1 MENTAK
7 LQTFF
12 DLLLEK
18 HQNAKV
24 SVHPEKVDQWMNDL
38 LFFLFPVFSDV
49 HLQSEIE
56 IQSLYAELKQKLYS
70 ILVFNQPEKLSKDEE
85 IVNAFF
91 EALPDLRALLCKDI
105 EAIYSGDPA
114 AKSREEVL
122 VAYPGFY
129 AIYAHRVAHF
139 LYKKKVT
146 LIPRM
151 IAKSTHLMT
160 GIDIHPGARIGEGFC
175 IDHGTGIV
183 IGETTE
189 IGNHVKIYQGVTLGA
204 LSVKKEDAKAKRH
217 PTIGDHVVIYSG
229 ATILGGKTIIGDH
242 STVGGN
248 VWLTRSLAPHSK
260 VYYKAQQ
267 VEVNGV
273 L

>member
-1 MENTAK
+1 MDNKTIH
-7 LQTFF
+7 QSFF

-18 HQNAKV
+18 HQNTKV
-24 SVHPEKVDQWMNDL
+24 SVHPEKIDKWMNDL
-38 LFFLFPVFSDV
+38 FFFLFPVFSDI
-49 HLQSEIE
+49 HLSSAAEIK
-56 IQSLYAELKQKLYS
+56 SLYAELKQKLYS
-70 ILVFNQPEKLSKDEE
+70 LLVFNQPENPVNDKM
-85 IVNAFF
+85 IVKAFF
-91 EALPDLRALLCKDI
+91 EALPQLRELLCKDI

-122 VAYPGFY
+122 LAYPGFY
-129 AIYAHRVAHF
+129 AIFSHRVAHF
-139 LYKKKVT
+139 LYQKKVT

-151 IAKSTHLMT
+151 IAKNTHLMT

-183 IGETTE
+183 IGETTK

-217 PTIGDHVVIYSG
+217 PSIEDHVVIYAG
-229 ATILGGKTIIGDH
+229 ATILGGKTLIGSH
-242 STVGGN
+242 SIVGGN
-248 VWLTRSLAPHSK
+248 VWLTRSIPPHSR

-267 VEVNGV
+267 VEIQEQ
-273 L
+273 

>member
-1 MENTAK
+1 MHNNNN
-7 LQTFF
+7 LQSFF

-49 HLQSEIE
+49 HLHSEIE
-56 IQSLYAELKQKLYS
+56 IQSLYAELKQKLS
-70 ILVFNQPEKLSKDEE
+70 SLLLFNQPEQPERDEE
-85 IVNAFF
+85 VVTSFF
-91 EALPDLRALLCKDI
+91 EALPDLRILLCKDI
-105 EAIYSGDPA
+105 EAIYNGDPA

-129 AIYAHRVAHF
+129 AIFTHRVAHF
-139 LYKKKVT
+139 LYQKKVT

-151 IAKSTHLMT
+151 IAKNTHLMT

-189 IGNHVKIYQGVTLGA
+189 IGNYVKIYQGVTLGA

-229 ATILGGKTIIGDH
+229 ATILGGKTVIGER
-242 STVGGN
+242 SIVGGN
-248 VWLTRSLAPHSK
+248 VWLTRSLAPHSR

-273 L
+273 K